1 MNNKKTILTIS
12 ALTLI
17 TGAILSTKGVFAY
30 QGDYTVEGPDCDDEK
45 HELMEQAFL
54 NNDYQAWLDL
64 MEGKGRVTQVINES
78 NFSRFAEAHQL
89 AEEGNYDAAD
99 VIRQELGLKTRG
111 SEGVG
116 AGYMGGNG
124 QGQGQGQGQGMGMK
138 NQNNN

>member
-1 MNNKKTILTIS
+1 MKNKKTILTIS

-17 TGAILSTKGVFAY
+17 AGAIISTKGVFAY
-30 QGDYTVEGPDCDDEK
+30 RGDYTVKGPNCNEEK

-54 NNDYQAWLDL
+54 NSDYQAWLGL
-64 MEGKGRVTQVINES
+64 MEGRGRVTQVINES
-78 NFSRFAEAHQL
+78 NFARFAEAHQL
-89 AEEGNYDAAD
+89 AIEGNYDAAD
-99 VIRQELGLKTRG
+99 AIRQELGLRTRG

-124 QGQGQGQGQGMGMK
+124 QGQGQGQGMGMK